1 MKCLASTPRFQDKKM
16 KFDITNDALEA
27 VLVTTAYVLI
37 TQFKMSVDTTKR
49 LLEKIEYHA
58 GIMGDKEET
67 ISFQDYKDILKEEY
81 GFELDLSRV
90 NVEEPKSKGIAFKSV
105 SLKNSVDYVLTL
117 VAYLLLDKVGL
128 KPERV
133 QTIMKRIMFYS
144 NAGIKN
150 EAEIETMKETLQKQY
165 DCNFGFKRR

>member
-1 MKCLASTPRFQDKKM
+1 MKCLASIPRFQNKKI
-16 KFDITNDALEA
+16 KLDITNDALEA

-37 TQFKMSVDTTKR
+37 TQFKMSVETTKR
-49 LLEKIEYHA
+49 ILEKIEYHA
-58 GIMGDKEET
+58 CIMGDKEEP

-81 GFELDLSRV
+81 DFVLDLSKV
-90 NVEEPKSKGIAFKSV
+90 KIEEPKSKGIAFKSV

-117 VAYLLLDKVGL
+117 VAYLLLDKLGL

-144 NAGIKN
+144 NVGIKN
-150 EAEIETMKETLQKQY
+150 ESEVKRMKEILKNQY
-165 DCNFGFKRR
+165 DFNFGFKRR

>member
-1 MKCLASTPRFQDKKM
+1 MKCLASIPRFQDKKI
-16 KFDITNDALEA
+16 KLDITNDALEP

-58 GIMGDKEET
+58 GIMGDKEEP

-81 GFELDLSRV
+81 DFVLDLSKV
-90 NVEEPKSKGIAFKSV
+90 KIEEPKSKGIAFKSV

-117 VAYLLLDKVGL
+117 VAYLLLDKLGL
-128 KPERV
+128 KQERV

-150 EAEIETMKETLQKQY
+150 ESEVKRMKETLKNQY